1 MPVYGR
7 RRALHTIDE
16 GAAARQRR
24 QAAAPARSPA
34 DRPTRISAAV
44 HQACTF
50 VNPLLG
56 HTAFLSYPI
65 SRVECRQDFCRTG
78 DGAGDS
84 GRRLDDTADVEESGR
99 RRPVTLSSSRTFDHL
114 LIAFLSRDGTR
125 RLEVCCGTSLRLTVA
140 RKVEQVCFFVSL
152 SFPSVSCLFLS
163 HSLWAQLFAMSSL
176 AIIGGC

>member
-1 MPVYGR
+1 
-7 RRALHTIDE
+7 
-16 GAAARQRR
+16 
-24 QAAAPARSPA
+24 
-34 DRPTRISAAV
+34 
-44 HQACTF
+44 
-50 VNPLLG
+50 
-56 HTAFLSYPI
+56 
-65 SRVECRQDFCRTG
+65 
-78 DGAGDS
+78 
-84 GRRLDDTADVEESGR
+84 
-99 RRPVTLSSSRTFDHL
+99 LSSSRTFDHL